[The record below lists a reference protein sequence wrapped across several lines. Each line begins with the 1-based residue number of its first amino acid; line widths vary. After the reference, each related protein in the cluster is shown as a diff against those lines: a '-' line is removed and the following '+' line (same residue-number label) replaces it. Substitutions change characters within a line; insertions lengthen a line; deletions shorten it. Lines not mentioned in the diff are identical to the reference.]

1 MFEQEIGK
9 PDFMTDEKI
18 QWTVN
23 LIKKL
28 QEAEMEELSRL
39 EAIKS
44 ALEQGKQIA
53 ESDKTYLREKYK
65 RLEENQKNKMPKSDS
80 EIAHTSSQPR
90 KLSDIDNALINLIEQ
105 LAKGEI
111 SPDQYDSLRKKT
123 IEKYSGNK

>member
-1 MFEQEIGK
+1 
-9 PDFMTDEKI
+9 MTDEKT
-18 QWTVN
+18 QWTID

-44 ALEQGKQIA
+44 GLEQGKQISD
-53 ESDKTYLREKYK
+53 SDKAYLKEKYGK
-65 RLEENQKNKMPKSDS
+65 LEENKENKISMPDS
-80 EIAHTSSQPR
+80 EIAHTLGQAKKPSE
-90 KLSDIDNALINLIEQ
+90 IDKALINLIEQ

-123 IEKYSGNK
+123 IEKYSDNK